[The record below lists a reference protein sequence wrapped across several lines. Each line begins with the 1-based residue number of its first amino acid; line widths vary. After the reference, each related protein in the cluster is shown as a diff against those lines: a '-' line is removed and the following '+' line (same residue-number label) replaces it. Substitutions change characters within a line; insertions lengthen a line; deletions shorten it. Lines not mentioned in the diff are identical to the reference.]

1 MPLFL
6 SDTFPK
12 IQSLCFREHPACKPL
27 YKYGWEPLTYNAPG
41 SVHADY
47 ARYSRRLCRIRTA
60 SSAFFV
66 NEKKRMGILFSRYA
80 GGCRKRYN
88 DTKIKRHPKNAKR
101 VRTLIHPYYTINFR
115 KWKVLK
121 AQFTIR
127 LHLDGY
133 NSLYPFAM
141 KILFRSFLFVLLIL
155 FPDSR
160 TLYYPKWKPTAAPFF
175 VKFDF
180 YIDHIP
186 QKFRTTP
193 FFLCLLKE
201 NVLYHY
207 KVYSQNKNAVR
218 TQNNGIVECFRL
230 SFASALFCSLFPY
243 SSSPLFLFFYSLFLS
258 FFYLPFLSFTMT
270 YSTTT

>member
-1 MPLFL
+1 MPDQN
-6 SDTFPK
+6 S
-12 IQSLCFREHPACKPL
+12 IVC
-27 YKYGWEPLTYNAPG
+27 
-41 SVHADY
+41 
-47 ARYSRRLCRIRTA
+47 
-60 SSAFFV
+60 FFV

-133 NSLYPFAM
+133 NSLYPSAM

-186 QKFRTTP
+186 QKSRTTP

-201 NVLYHY
+201 NVLYH
-207 KVYSQNKNAVR
+207 
-218 TQNNGIVECFRL
+218 
-230 SFASALFCSLFPY
+230 
-243 SSSPLFLFFYSLFLS
+243 
-258 FFYLPFLSFTMT
+258 
-270 YSTTT
+270 

>member
-27 YKYGWEPLTYNAPG
+27 YKYGWEPLTYDAPG

-60 SSAFFV
+60 SSAFSWM
-66 NEKKRMGILFSRYA
+66 KKRGWAHYSPGMPAVVVRGITTQKF
-80 GGCRKRYN
+80 
-88 DTKIKRHPKNAKR
+88 KRHPKNAKR

-141 KILFRSFLFVLLIL
+141 KLLFRSFLFVLLIL

-186 QKFRTTP
+186 QKSRTIP

-201 NVLYHY
+201 NVLYH
-207 KVYSQNKNAVR
+207 
-218 TQNNGIVECFRL
+218 
-230 SFASALFCSLFPY
+230 
-243 SSSPLFLFFYSLFLS
+243 
-258 FFYLPFLSFTMT
+258 
-270 YSTTT
+270 

>member
-1 MPLFL
+1 MPDQN
-6 SDTFPK
+6 S
-12 IQSLCFREHPACKPL
+12 IVC
-27 YKYGWEPLTYNAPG
+27 
-41 SVHADY
+41 
-47 ARYSRRLCRIRTA
+47 
-60 SSAFFV
+60 FFV
-66 NEKKRMGILFSRYA
+66 NEKKRMGILFSRYT

-155 FPDSR
+155 FPDPE
-160 TLYYPKWKPTAAPFF
+160 LYTIPNENLQLHLFSWNLTFTSIIFHKNFAQPRFSFACWKKMCFT
-175 VKFDF
+175 
-180 YIDHIP
+180 I
-186 QKFRTTP
+186 
-193 FFLCLLKE
+193 
-201 NVLYHY
+201 

>member
-27 YKYGWEPLTYNAPG
+27 YKYGWEPLTYDAPG

-160 TLYYPKWKPTAAPFF
+160 TLYYTALPSDRQELRPWSASRSVGF
-175 VKFDF
+175 VK
-180 YIDHIP
+180 HRRR
-186 QKFRTTP
+186 QR
-193 FFLCLLKE
+193 FLP
-201 NVLYHY
+201 
-207 KVYSQNKNAVR
+207 SR
-218 TQNNGIVECFRL
+218 WRRIL
-230 SFASALFCSLFPY
+230 SFL
-243 SSSPLFLFFYSLFLS
+243 SSPRR
-258 FFYLPFLSFTMT
+258 
-270 YSTTT
+270 

>member
-27 YKYGWEPLTYNAPG
+27 YKYGWEPLTYDAPG

-47 ARYSRRLCRIRTA
+47 AWYSRRLCRIRTA

-201 NVLYHY
+201 NVLYH
-207 KVYSQNKNAVR
+207 
-218 TQNNGIVECFRL
+218 
-230 SFASALFCSLFPY
+230 
-243 SSSPLFLFFYSLFLS
+243 
-258 FFYLPFLSFTMT
+258 
-270 YSTTT
+270 